1 MTPSDPEKRDSAL
14 VNQWAGI
21 VGAWTMDGPTADY
34 LRAQAGVPA
43 PFGIAVSGMR
53 LEEGT
58 VTARITLSLSTEG
71 RILLGFRSVAE
82 RYISVGL
89 GGYHRAYVV
98 SEFDPSFGW
107 RGSAVAGSEENL
119 VFDRPYTLEAKL
131 VGQRVFLSVDS
142 IRVIDHVLEMPLD
155 SGQVGLFAWGNDRVR
170 FEDVRVAR
178 RPGSVFV
185 VMQFSEPYD
194 QLYSQVI
201 QPVVAEFNLEA
212 HHVGEV
218 PGPGLILHDLTQGL
232 VDAQI
237 VIAEITPVN
246 QNVFYELGFAHALKK
261 PTILLA
267 EKGKQLPFDVSGY
280 RCLFYENSIG
290 GKKAVED
297 GLRKH
302 LAAILRE

>member
-1 MTPSDPEKRDSAL
+1 MTLSDPTNEEPVL
-14 VNQWAGI
+14 VDRWAAI
-21 VGAWTMDGPTADY
+21 VGAWSIDGPTAEY
-34 LRAQAGVPA
+34 LRPQTGVPA
-43 PFGIAVSGMR
+43 PFGIAVSGIRM
-53 LEEGT
+53 EEGS
-58 VTARITLSLSTEG
+58 VTARITLSDSTEG
-71 RILLGFRSVAE
+71 RVLIGFRSVTE

-89 GGYHRAYVV
+89 GGYHRAYVL

-107 RGSAVAGSEENL
+107 RGSAVAGTEENL
-119 VFDRPYTLEAKL
+119 AADHPYIIEAKL

-142 IRVIDHVLEMPLD
+142 VRVIDHVLEVPLD
-155 SGQVGLFAWGNDRVR
+155 SGQVGLFAWGANRVR
-170 FEDVRVAR
+170 FQDVRVVK

-201 QPVVAEFNLEA
+201 RPVVAEFGLIA
-212 HHVGEV
+212 RHVGEV
-218 PGPGLILHDLTQGL
+218 PGPGLILHDITQGL

-246 QNVFYELGFAHALKK
+246 QNVFYELGFAHALRK

-267 EKGKQLPFDVSGY
+267 ERGKQLPFDVSGY